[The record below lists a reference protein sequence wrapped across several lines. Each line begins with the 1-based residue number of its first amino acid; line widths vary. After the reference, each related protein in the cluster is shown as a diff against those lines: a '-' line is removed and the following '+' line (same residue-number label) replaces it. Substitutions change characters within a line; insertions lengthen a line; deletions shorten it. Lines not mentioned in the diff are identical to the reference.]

1 MDDLAQSKL
10 FGYKLGTYTFGGKG
24 IAQVVLSV
32 VFQAG
37 WSWRG
42 NVKFF
47 TATQSAAWSTL
58 WILLLSVVFS
68 E

>member
-37 WSWRG
+37 
-42 NVKFF
+42 
-47 TATQSAAWSTL
+47 
-58 WILLLSVVFS
+58 
-68 E
+68 